1 MSAAAAD
8 IVRTQAPRGRF
19 RPELE
24 LLFTCTAGLL
34 TAGRRRRVDALL
46 GEPLDWKFLVHF
58 AQQHGLAALFFWSL
72 QDFQDAIPAR
82 TLDRLKTNFET
93 NARKN
98 LLLWHLSLEVQGLL
112 ECQGVQ
118 CIALKGPTL
127 AANLY
132 GDVALREFFDVD
144 ILVRPRDV
152 SRARSVLV
160 SARLDPTTDVH
171 PRHEPA
177 YLKSANELGFHRGPH
192 RNILELQWQITP
204 RYYAIDFDVEELFRR
219 ATLVRL
225 SEVPFRTLSPED
237 LLLVACV
244 HAAKHA
250 WTRLAWLCDMAWLLR
265 SQNLN
270 WYEIGRQAERLG
282 IERILLVTLGLARNF
297 FQAAL
302 PAHLEADVN
311 RDRSVCLLRDEI
323 GERILRE
330 PTMPASQRNYFLL
343 MCRLRERWRD
353 RVRLV
358 TRLALNRRSSD
369 WSTHRVLERF
379 APAYFFVRTCRV
391 MIKICRE
398 SVHSFAREG
407 RV

>member
-1 MSAAAAD
+1 
-8 IVRTQAPRGRF
+8 
-19 RPELE
+19 
-24 LLFTCTAGLL
+24 
-34 TAGRRRRVDALL
+34 
-46 GEPLDWKFLVHF
+46 
-58 AQQHGLAALFFWSL
+58 
-72 QDFQDAIPAR
+72 
-82 TLDRLKTNFET
+82 
-93 NARKN
+93 
-98 LLLWHLSLEVQGLL
+98 
-112 ECQGVQ
+112 
-118 CIALKGPTL
+118 
-127 AANLY
+127 
-132 GDVALREFFDVD
+132 
-144 ILVRPRDV
+144 
-152 SRARSVLV
+152 
-160 SARLDPTTDVH
+160 
-171 PRHEPA
+171 
-177 YLKSANELGFHRGPH
+177 
-192 RNILELQWQITP
+192 
-204 RYYAIDFDVEELFRR
+204 
-219 ATLVRL
+219 
-225 SEVPFRTLSPED
+225 
-237 LLLVACV
+237 
-244 HAAKHA
+244 
-250 WTRLAWLCDMAWLLR
+250 MAWLLR

-353 RVRLV
+353 RLRLV